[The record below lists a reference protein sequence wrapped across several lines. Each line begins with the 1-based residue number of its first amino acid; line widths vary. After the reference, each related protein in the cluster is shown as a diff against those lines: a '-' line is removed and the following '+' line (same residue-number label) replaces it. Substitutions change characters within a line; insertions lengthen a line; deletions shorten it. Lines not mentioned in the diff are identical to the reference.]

1 MGMEMEQ
8 GLGRRKFVYLLIG
21 LVVVLGTLFL
31 LWRSS
36 YSNQQV
42 SSEPPL
48 VRTITIQDDNAGRDF
63 KYAGEVRGRYESQLA
78 FQISG
83 KIKVRHVET
92 GSRVNTGDLLLQL
105 DTADYQLNLETIQ
118 AQVQVAESKRKLADD
133 NLQRAQVLYKDGA
146 LSSTEFENIEN
157 ASATARAVYDQTV
170 AQYQLAANQLHYCN
184 LTADQAGTVTAVK
197 VEAGQF
203 VTAATPVI
211 TIVQDGEK
219 EVEIS
224 VPENRI
230 DQLPTAANIKVNF
243 WAVPDLTLNGS
254 VRQIAPTADA
264 IARTFKV
271 RISLLDPPP
280 DLKFGMT
287 ATVTMKIPAAN
298 NTDKILL
305 PLSAVYQTGDKP
317 SVWVVKDGKVSLK
330 PITISEFYENQV
342 QVSSGLQ
349 TGDIVVTAGV
359 HKLKARQLVRLTGS
373 AQ

>member
-1 MGMEMEQ
+1 MGMEMAQ
-8 GLGRRKFVYLLIG
+8 RWGRRKFVYLLIG
-21 LVVVLGTLFL
+21 LVVVFGALFI

-36 YSNQQV
+36 HPSQQA

-48 VRTITIQDDNAGRDF
+48 VRTLTIQNDNTSREF

-83 KIKVRHVET
+83 KIKARHVEA
-92 GSRVNTGDLLLQL
+92 GSRVNAGDLLLQM
-105 DTADYQLNLETIQ
+105 DPVDYQLNLETIQ

-133 NLQRAQVLYKDGA
+133 NLQRARILYKDGA
-146 LSSTEFENIEN
+146 ISFTEFENIEN

-197 VEAGQF
+197 VEVGQF
-203 VTAATPVI
+203 VTAAAPVI
-211 TIVQDGEK
+211 TLVQEGEK
-219 EVEIS
+219 EIEIS

-230 DQLPTAANIKVNF
+230 DQLPNAADIKINF
-243 WAVPDLTLNGS
+243 WALPDLTLNGT
-254 VRQIAPTADA
+254 VRQIAPSADA

-271 RISLLDPPP
+271 RISLIDPSP
-280 DLKFGMT
+280 DLKYGMT

-298 NTDKILL
+298 KTDQIML
-305 PLSAVYQTGDKP
+305 PLSAVYQTADNP
-317 SVWVVKDGKVSLK
+317 SVWVVIDGKVSLK

-359 HKLKARQLVRLTGS
+359 HKLKAGQLVRLAGS
-373 AQ
+373 TQ